1 MPNTYSQLLVHI
13 IFAVKG
19 RQNLISN
26 LWKDELF
33 KYITGIISNKN
44 QRLLC
49 INGVGDHIHILIGLR
64 PDIAVSD
71 LVRDIKNNS
80 TNFINTKKY
89 ANGKFG
95 WQTGFGAFTYS
106 NSQIDK
112 VVKYILN
119 QENHHLKNLLK
130 KNILN
135 SLINSLWI
143 MMKNIYLIGFNNLNN
158 TIIPLQAV
166 LRSRYDK
173 YAGTYPQVLS

>member
-1 MPNTYSQLLVHI
+1 MPNTYCRLLVHI

-26 LWKDELF
+26 LWKNELY
-33 KYITGIISNKN
+33 KYITGIISNKK

-49 INGVGDHIHILIGLR
+49 INGTGDHIHILIGMR
-64 PDIAVSD
+64 PEIAISD

-80 TNFINTKKY
+80 TNFINSKDFVP
-89 ANGKFG
+89 GKFS

-119 QENHHLKNLLK
+119 QENHHLKK
-130 KNILN
+130 SFKEEYIEFLN
-135 SLINSLWI
+135 KFSID
-143 MMKNIYLIGFNNLNN
+143 YD
-158 TIIPLQAV
+158 
-166 LRSRYDK
+166 DK
-173 YAGTYPQVLS
+173 YLFD